1 MTKLIISILFLILLT
16 TLLALFRI
24 SFGYLLTLNRNFS
37 YLCNMM
43 TENPYIKQ
51 FPELMAG
58 KTVLYCHGFASSGQS
73 GTVTRLRTVM
83 PNARVIAPDLPVD
96 PHEAIALLHTICEQ
110 EKPDL
115 IIGTSMGGMYAE
127 QLRGFD
133 RICINPALEIAETMK
148 AHGMTGTQ
156 QFQNPRQDGIQ
167 EFYVDKAMV
176 KAYRDVSEQRFV
188 GLTPEDEQRV
198 YGLFGDKDD
207 LVDTMGIFCEHY
219 SQATNFH
226 GEHRM
231 DDKSY
236 MHSVMPV
243 IRWIDDKQEK
253 RQRPIIYIGIETLMD
268 QYQKPA
274 SSAQKAV
281 RMLIEHYEV
290 FFIAPLP
297 SGGGR
302 GEASWLEEYIN
313 VPAWQHTIFTPR
325 RELLYGDY
333 LIEVP
338 SLKER
343 AEGEALA
350 TVIEYGSD
358 TFKTWEDIIE
368 YFSRLGG
375 Q

>member
-1 MTKLIISILFLILLT
+1 MNFTSISVIFCT
-16 TLLALFRI
+16 FALNI
-24 SFGYLLTLNRNFS
+24 ST
-37 YLCNMM
+37 NM
-43 TENPYIKQ
+43 ENSYIKQ

-58 KTVLYCHGFASSGQS
+58 KTVLYCHGFGSSGQS
-73 GTVTRLRTVM
+73 GTVTRLREVM
-83 PNARVIAPDLPVD
+83 PNAKVIAPDLPVD
-96 PHEAIALLHTICEQ
+96 PHEAIALLHAICEQ

-133 RICINPALEIAETMK
+133 RICINPALEIAETMR

-156 QFQNPRQDGIQ
+156 QFQNPRLDGAQ
-167 EFYVDKAMV
+167 EFYVDKALV
-176 KAYRDVSEQRFV
+176 KAYREVSEQRFV
-188 GLTPEDEQRV
+188 GLTPEDERRV

-207 LVDTMGIFCEHY
+207 LVDTIGIFSQHY

-236 MHSVMPV
+236 MHSVLPV
-243 IRWIDDKQEK
+243 IRWIDDKQEH
-253 RQRPIIYIGIETLMD
+253 RQRPIIYIGIETMMD
-268 QYQKPA
+268 AYQKPA
-274 SSAQKAV
+274 SSVQKAV
-281 RMLIEHYEV
+281 RFLIEHYEV
-290 FFIAPLP
+290 FFVAPP
-297 SGGGR
+297 SASATT
-302 GEASWLEEYIN
+302 ESWLMEHIN

-350 TVIEYGSD
+350 TLLEYGSD